1 MKKIFIKT
9 IASLLA
15 IMVVFGAV
23 PIASL
28 AAQSAD
34 NDTPTNVS
42 VNSDNDFSR
51 IVTAKVESEDDNS
64 PYGVEEIIIKS
75 SYATVKAVAPD
86 NSTLIVAVYNEGG
99 KMLGYGIQSADSQ
112 HEEYTVLLE
121 NISIPEHYILKGF
134 LVDENMAAICK
145 EYVNREKTVAYENFL
160 ALTVDDFDSEYV
172 LNFDDDKTNNF
183 AVLTD
188 GTVVAKTQ
196 SGVNVLASYDEE
208 SDTYVISNADST
220 VKSLKKGDVFYLK
233 TGDENADFIIAEV
246 SSVTVS
252 GDTVT
257 IVSGEETV
265 ESVFDCIKINSG
277 SGLSE
282 EDIANAELGSA
293 LTLVQNEES
302 GIALC
307 GADVDIDSEIGDG
320 KEMSTEIKYEENN
333 NCSITGSL
341 TFSFKATVKVYYDKK
356 LFKEDYFEYSFKH
369 EEEIKFNVTVT
380 GKIAPDEDDVKIK
393 LGEIPVAGTPITV
406 AVNVYPVLEFSASG
420 EFEVSVSQS
429 FEQTYNPKDGERK
442 YEHKDK
448 DWDVDVTEKFSA
460 KLGFGLEVEVS
471 FAKILKVA
479 TSVEIALKASG
490 EMDGYLKCL
499 LDKYHYCD
507 KCVEGEIEIEIK
519 IEIAVK
525 IQIGKSEK
533 LKWTPLSITPLDY
546 TVKISDFY
554 ISQINGIK
562 TAGFSTCP
570 NKMYKVSFEIS
581 AYLEKNKIPV
591 EGATISLG
599 GGQADANGDGK
610 LDSLSVITDKDGK
623 ACGYYKSGS
632 YSVDVTADDYQS
644 KSTSFVAS
652 SSTITQKLTL
662 SKDGS
667 SEAPNPTDPTTPDP
681 STQPSS
687 GQTGSVKYKINGDT
701 LTVYGTGDM
710 ANYSGFGDAP
720 WYSEKDNIKHIVVE
734 SGVNNI
740 GSYTFSQFF
749 NLQTVSIGDTVK
761 SIGKAAFYQCDA
773 LQSVNLPASV
783 KTVGDYAFYCC
794 YLMDSLSL
802 GSVETI
808 GAYAFAQCTAL
819 TQVSVPATTYKIND
833 SAFAWCKA
841 LKNIEIKNKNCE
853 IYNSANTIYTDA
865 TISAPAG
872 SKAQTY
878 AKTYS
883 RSFNSLATQGVVD
896 TTKIYDS
903 FLLTY
908 SSCVAGNDYV
918 LLNVTGYGSGF
929 KLSSTNLEFID
940 QITAD
945 SSGAISV
952 NFIPRFFDTG
962 STTLLI
968 GDFGNGTQAKK
979 MSPTQ
984 VSTSVI
990 INNNPGTLS
999 INYKEGVKLTASV
1012 ASPIDG
1018 CSIKWYVNGNFYCDG
1033 NTFEYKSFD
1042 KDAKIT
1048 AKLVDVNGNPILKQN
1063 KEIFDEETIKVDA
1076 GVFRKIV
1083 AFFKFTLL
1091 KQVVYKTN

>member
-1 MKKIFIKT
+1 MKKI
-9 IASLLA
+9 SLRIFSLFMA
-15 IMVVFGAV
+15 TVLIFGIV
-23 PIASL
+23 PISSFATENETGS
-28 AAQSAD
+28 D
-34 NDTPTNVS
+34 VS
-42 VNSDNDFSR
+42 ISD
-51 IVTAKVESEDDNS
+51 
-64 PYGVEEIIIKS
+64 
-75 SYATVKAVAPD
+75 
-86 NSTLIVAVYNEGG
+86 STSFG
-99 KMLGYGIQSADSQ
+99 KMLNNTISGENADNSDFSITSL
-112 HEEYTVLLE
+112 EINGKRAKVTFGNSDTCLL
-121 NISIPEHYILKGF
+121 
-134 LVDENMAAICK
+134 
-145 EYVNREKTVAYENFL
+145 
-160 ALTVDDFDSEYV
+160 
-172 LNFDDDKTNNF
+172 
-183 AVLTD
+183 
-188 GTVVAKTQ
+188 VV
-196 SGVNVLASYDEE
+196 SVYDEE
-208 SDTYVISNADST
+208 SLQLLGSGVTEINEIAAGSAYVDIEISSMPDYFIAYAFLLDSDYSLLCNKFETKHYTKAFEEFYSKTPKDFDAKRTIIIDDSDKEIDFAVIDSSVKYVNKADGMTMYYDENSLSYVFKNAT
-220 VKSLKKGDVFYLK
+220 NEIKSLSVGDKFFYQYGEDDCDFIAIIVK
-233 TGDENADFIIAEV
+233 TIQITGNDVAITEDENIGLSDIF
-246 SSVTVS
+246 
-252 GDTVT
+252 
-257 IVSGEETV
+257 
-265 ESVFDCIKINSG
+265 CYIKIESDG
-277 SGLSE
+277 DYSE
-282 EDIANAELGSA
+282 AAVDRENLDECYTLLDEGITTQA
-293 LTLVQNEES
+293 L
-302 GIALC
+302 
-307 GADVDIDSEIGDG
+307 IDKGG
-320 KEMSTEIKYEENN
+320 KESYST
-333 NCSITGSL
+333 SL
-341 TFSFKATVKVYYDKK
+341 GIEYTDKSGKISGMLTATISVSTKVYYDVVLFGKDYYTVEVKTEAK
-356 LFKEDYFEYSFKH
+356 LDFS
-369 EEEIKFNVTVT
+369 VTVE
-380 GKIAPDEDDVKIK
+380 GKLTAFPDKR
-393 LGEIPVAGTPITV
+393 IPIPYITV
-406 AVNVYPVLEFSASG
+406 GGIFDFEINITPDISISASG
-420 EFEVSVSQS
+420 KFNIGVKYTLTVSYDSVNKLNKSQEMEKDIADPDLSGNIEVKLGAKIEFKLALYTPPHAKKLNIKPYVETVSVSVSAAGGVKLTGKTQDITPTHPCKPCIS
-429 FEQTYNPKDGERK
+429 GSIYFYLEIGGNIKLCLIPK
-442 YEHKDK
+442 
-448 DWDVDVTEKFSA
+448 
-460 KLGFGLEVEVS
+460 KLDFTDS
-471 FAKILKVA
+471 FAKWSK
-479 TSVEIALKASG
+479 EW
-490 EMDGYLKCL
+490 YL
-499 LDKYHYCD
+499 
-507 KCVEGEIEIEIK
+507 
-519 IEIAVK
+519 
-525 IQIGKSEK
+525 
-533 LKWTPLSITPLDY
+533 T
-546 TVKISDFY
+546 DFY
-554 ISQINGIK
+554 LSLQASPKFAMGEGIV
-562 TAGFSTCP
+562 CP
-570 NKMYKVSFEIS
+570 NKYHKVNVTAVDGNGNPLENVLIFSENCICDADGDGNYNEKEIKTNDKG
-581 AYLEKNKIPV
+581 A
-591 EGATISLG
+591 ATIYLKKGSH
-599 GGQADANGDGK
+599 QIKAEYDNETK
-610 LDSLSVITDKDGK
+610 TESVNILEITKTVTFTF
-623 ACGYYKSGS
+623 GS
-632 YSVDVTADDYQS
+632 
-644 KSTSFVAS
+644 
-652 SSTITQKLTL
+652 
-662 SKDGS
+662 
-667 SEAPNPTDPTTPDP
+667 PTPTTPDP
-681 STQPSS
+681 SMQPSS

-710 ANYSGFGDAP
+710 ANYSRFGDAP

-865 TISAPAG
+865 TISAPTG

-945 SSGAISV
+945 SSGVISV

-1042 KDAKIT
+1042 KDTKIT